1 MMTIQANQQ
10 SHRLLTK
17 KHPESSSSDEE
28 SDGDGD
34 QRDTQFAGM
43 GHHVIGSLS
52 GDLKISHGG
61 DEDNDEFAK
70 EEMRKFNQHFLEQQ
84 ANEKQEIHALVE

>member
-17 KHPESSSSDEE
+17 KHAESSSSEDESE
-28 SDGDGD
+28 EDG

-43 GHHVIGSLS
+43 GHHFVGSLS
-52 GDLKISHGG
+52 GDIKVSNGG
-61 DEDNDEFAK
+61 DDENDEFVK
-70 EEMRKFNQHFLEQQ
+70 EEMRKFNQQFLE
-84 ANEKQEIHALVE
+84 